1 MHQAQRLN
9 TQLWWKKCNCDVSL
23 HDAIAFIFAICD
35 DVNILTVEQF
45 ELMEV
50 ARPFLLGPGNEAS

>member
-1 MHQAQRLN
+1 M
-9 TQLWWKKCNCDVSL
+9 WWNKYNCDVSL
-23 HDAIAFIFAICD
+23 HDAIAFIFAMCD

-50 ARPFLLGPGNEAS
+50 AVSPRAWEQY